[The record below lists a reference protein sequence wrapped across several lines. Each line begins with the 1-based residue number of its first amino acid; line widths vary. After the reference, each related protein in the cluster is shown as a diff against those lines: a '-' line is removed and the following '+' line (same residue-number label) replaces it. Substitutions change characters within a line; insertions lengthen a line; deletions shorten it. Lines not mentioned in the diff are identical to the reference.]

1 MYKGN
6 KEFIFSSMGETIQIK
21 KKITGDG
28 KSFTETKIN
37 ETVIK
42 KPEPLGTININTDE
56 KREKEDEIIQLDF
69 QDENVLNDFAKQRTK
84 EAEPLNNEDNKFN
97 GTTTEEIK
105 AQILREEEL
114 KSGASK
120 PEDVKMWASLL
131 INIFDTGISQI
142 LKFFSGDTSAEPYS
156 MSKPKKNELADQLT
170 LVLIKHSAKFK
181 IEILFLLALV
191 AAYAGPVGVAIS
203 TRKKIKGAQNQ
214 LPPPDRQTA
223 QVVKQ
228 EIKEVIIDENKSNG
242 TEKKQTIRIRRRVGN
257 PGKGD
262 K

>member
-1 MYKGN
+1 MD
-6 KEFIFSSMGETIQIK
+6 TIQIRK
-21 KKITGDG
+21 KVTGNG
-28 KSFTETKIN
+28 QTFTETNNSTEK
-37 ETVIK
+37 VIE
-42 KPEPLGTININTDE
+42 KPAPLHTIEINTDS
-56 KREKEDEIIQLDF
+56 KKEEIEETIEMDF
-69 QDENVLNDFAKQRTK
+69 NNEEELSNFTKQKTK
-84 EAEPLNNEDNKFN
+84 EAQPLNDNGSENKFT
-97 GTTTEEIK
+97 GSTEQIK
-105 AQILREEEL
+105 AQILSEEAS

-120 PEDVKMWASLL
+120 PEDVRMWAGLL

-142 LKFFSGDTSAEPYS
+142 LKFFSGDVSAEPYS

-191 AAYAGPVGVAIS
+191 AAYAGPVGVAIA
-203 TRKKIKGAQNQ
+203 TRKKIKDAENQ
-214 LPPPDRQTA
+214 LPPPDRQTT

-228 EIKEVIIDENKSNG
+228 EIKEVIISENSDLPKA
-242 TEKKQTIRIRRRVGN
+242 KPTITIRRRKGN